1 MMLIGALEILEVNLL
16 MADAH
21 PPGALRALP
30 EIRQRIDGRRC
41 AFFLDLDGTL
51 APIAPHPDQLQ
62 LPRKTRTTLSRLAS
76 RNLVCIVSG
85 RGLEDLR
92 LQVGL
97 DPVYYAAAHGQ
108 RIVGPAGSGIDLEV
122 GTEYKEQLR
131 AAAQE
136 LRDRLLSVEGL
147 VLEEKGLSL
156 SIHYRLVPERKR
168 PVVDRAVADVTLRFP
183 ALRLTGGKLVHELR
197 PPGDWDKG
205 RAVLWLLET
214 LGWEP
219 SGSCPICLGDD
230 LTDEDMFAAVDG
242 WGVAMVVGY
251 PDRSTRAHYRL
262 RDSDEV
268 VALLE
273 WFTGRDG

>member
-1 MMLIGALEILEVNLL
+1 

-21 PPGALRALP
+21 SSGAADGHLPEAIHALP
-30 EIRQRIDGRRC
+30 EIRRRIGERRC
-41 AFFLDLDGTL
+41 GFFLDLDGTL
-51 APIAPHPDQLQ
+51 APIAPRPDLLR
-62 LPRKTRTTLSRLAS
+62 LPAKTRTILSRLAS
-76 RNLVCIVSG
+76 RHVVCVVSG
-85 RGLEDLR
+85 RGLDDLR
-92 LQVGL
+92 QQVGL
-97 DPVYYAAAHGQ
+97 DSLCYAAAHGH

-122 GTEYKEQLR
+122 GAEHKEELR

-136 LRDRLLSVEGL
+136 LRDRLLSVEGV

-156 SIHYRLVPERKR
+156 SVHYRLVPERER
-168 PVVDRAVADVTLRFP
+168 PAVARAVAGAALSFP
-183 ALRLTGGKLVHELR
+183 ALRLTTGKLVHELR

-214 LGWEP
+214 LGWGP
-219 SGSCPICLGDD
+219 RDSCPICLGDD

-242 WGVAMVVGY
+242 WGVAMVVGD

-268 VALLE
+268 TSLLE
-273 WFTGRDG
+273 SFAPRDG